1 MMGAITFLLS
11 KMGKRFAFWGAV
23 SGALIIGAWLLVR
36 RGRIE
41 AEAQIAIR
49 LAEARIRAM
58 QIAREARHEVHNAD
72 RDELDRRADRW
83 MRD

>member
-1 MMGAITFLLS
+1 MMGAITLILS
-11 KMGKRFAFWGAV
+11 GLGRRVALWAAMVGAIAIAAWV
-23 SGALIIGAWLLVR
+23 LIR
-36 RGRIE
+36 RGRLE

-58 QIAREARHEVHNAD
+58 QQGKEIRHEVRNAD

-83 MRD
+83 MWD